1 MSVIA
6 AYYYN
11 KGNRVQKLALD
22 EHVELDRDRSGFCW
36 IALHDPTPE
45 ELRAIQ
51 VTYNLHPLTIDNAMH
66 PLCPP
71 KLEVYN
77 DELYIV
83 AQTAILVGDRIC
95 YGKMAIFTGHNH
107 LITVR
112 HGEGGALGSLRGQL
126 EASPPLLGKGV
137 DYVLHA
143 ILHRIVDQYLPIF
156 ETIEDNVLAMEKR
169 SLDDFLGRD
178 DVAHIF
184 HLRCELTRF
193 QRTLG
198 AMSELVKKLVRG
210 HFPCI
215 SSQVRPY
222 FNDVAD
228 HVDRVQGMVNGLLQ
242 VVTSV
247 FEFSSLLEAQ
257 RTGVITRQLAAWAAI
272 LAVPTAIA
280 GIYGMNFKNMPELDT
295 VYGYFVVLG
304 LITLSC
310 IILFVRF
317 RKAKWL

>member
-71 KLEVYN
+71 SSKSTTTSYTSSLRPPSWSATESV
-77 DELYIV
+77 
-83 AQTAILVGDRIC
+83 TARWLSSP
-95 YGKMAIFTGHNH
+95 AIIM
-107 LITVR
+107 ITVR

-169 SLDDFLGRD
+169 SLDDF
-178 DVAHIF
+178 
-184 HLRCELTRF
+184 
-193 QRTLG
+193 
-198 AMSELVKKLVRG
+198 
-210 HFPCI
+210 
-215 SSQVRPY
+215 
-222 FNDVAD
+222 
-228 HVDRVQGMVNGLLQ
+228 
-242 VVTSV
+242 
-247 FEFSSLLEAQ
+247 
-257 RTGVITRQLAAWAAI
+257 
-272 LAVPTAIA
+272 
-280 GIYGMNFKNMPELDT
+280 
-295 VYGYFVVLG
+295 
-304 LITLSC
+304 
-310 IILFVRF
+310 
-317 RKAKWL
+317 